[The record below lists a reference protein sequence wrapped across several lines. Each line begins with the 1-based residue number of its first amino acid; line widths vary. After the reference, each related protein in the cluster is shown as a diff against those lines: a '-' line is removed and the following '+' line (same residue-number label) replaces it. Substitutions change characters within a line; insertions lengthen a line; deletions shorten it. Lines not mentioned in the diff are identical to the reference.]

1 MKTKTRL
8 KRFIKPIAL
17 WLTILQIGILLQ
29 GATFAKSGTIEPYQ
43 NKEQHLLNHRAD
55 VLKILSVLENKIED
69 QKLLERAKEKLLTL
83 SERQTR
89 LMASLSERIAKEG
102 NTTGG
107 DIAFLLITAL
117 ITLS

>member
-1 MKTKTRL
+1 MKTKIRQ
-8 KRFIKPIAL
+8 KRFIKSIAL
-17 WLTILQIGILLQ
+17 WLIILQMGIFLQ
-29 GATFAKSGTIEPYQ
+29 GATIAKSGTIDSKYNHDQP
-43 NKEQHLLNHRAD
+43 LLNRRAN

-69 QKLLERAKEKLLTL
+69 QKLLEKAKEKLLTL

-89 LMASLSERIAKEG
+89 LMASLSERIAQEG
-102 NTTGG
+102 DTTGG